1 MKGWI
6 LSVLAAIGGFL
17 SWLLGGFDYAIIVLL
32 SVIVIDYLVGTLG
45 CIVFKTS
52 TKTSSGGYSSSVG
65 FKGLVKKACILL
77 AVAVGNIVDGQ
88 LGSNFIRDSICTFF
102 ITNEIISIIENIG
115 LMGIPLPK
123 VIVNAL
129 EVLKSKE
136 DKENK
141 LSNIIISNKEKET
154 KQVKEETKQVKE
166 EKIPEETKQVK
177 EKIPEE
183 TKHEELD
190 IKIDN

>member
-1 MKGWI
+1 MKGWL

-154 KQVKEETKQVKE
+154 KQVKEE
-166 EKIPEETKQVK
+166 KIPEETKQVK
-177 EKIPEE
+177 EEKIPEE

>member
-1 MKGWI
+1 MKGWL
-6 LSVLAAIGGFL
+6 LSILAAIGGFL

-45 CIVFKTS
+45 CLVFKTS

-123 VIVNAL
+123 VVVNAL

-136 DKENK
+136 DNENK

-154 KQVKEETKQVKE
+154 KQVKEKTKQVKE
-166 EKIPEETKQVK
+166 ET
-177 EKIPEE
+177 IPEE
-183 TKHEELD
+183 TKHEEID
-190 IKIDN
+190 INNINR

>member
-1 MKGWI
+1 MKGWL

-45 CIVFKTS
+45 CLVFKTS

-88 LGSNFIRDSICTFF
+88 IGSNFIRDSICTFF
-102 ITNEIISIIENIG
+102 ISNEIISIIENIG

-129 EVLKSKE
+129 EVLKSKQ
-136 DKENK
+136 DHENK
-141 LSNIIISNKEKET
+141 LSNIITSNKEKET
-154 KQVKEETKQVKE
+154 KQVKEEAKQVKE
-166 EKIPEETKQVK
+166 ET
-177 EKIPEE
+177 IPEE

-190 IKIDN
+190 INR